1 MQDVIRCRIDKEL
14 KDKFTQVCSENFQ
27 NPSDVLRLCIL
38 EYIKQR
44 GNTAPIISLETSV
57 MSDNVLEDSKE

>member
-27 NPSDVLRLCIL
+27 NPSDVLRMCIL

-44 GNTAPIISLETSV
+44 GNLNPIISFESKTISHDILET
-57 MSDNVLEDSKE
+57 EQE